1 MNVKNILEIYEVVSD
16 DLKFLLTSGVRTKV
30 IISLIG
36 GPRNLGDLKKE
47 LNLDAASISHALKN
61 LAERQFVV
69 KMDNAYNLSQK
80 GKIICIKLVDGI
92 RTVYVVQGKEKLW
105 LNHDIEYIPKA
116 LLSNLGDL
124 SDSILVESEP
134 TDLFKPFE
142 NYNNIL
148 LESDDIKGLSPIFRL
163 DLVESIQ
170 KRVENGADVELIFT
184 SDVLTKLLSTVDPE
198 CLPDLENYISR
209 DNLKIWQID
218 NEVKIAFTV
227 TDKFLSLGLFSSTG
241 EYDSTKD
248 LVSDD
253 PDALAWGNRLFDY
266 YKAKSKLFHL

>member
-30 IISLIG
+30 IISLIE

-80 GKIICIKLVDGI
+80 GKIMCIKLVDGI

-105 LNHDIEYIPKA
+105 LNHDIKNIPKA
-116 LLSNLGDL
+116 LLSTLGDL

-148 LESDDIKGLSPIFRL
+148 LESDNIKGLSPIFRL
-163 DLVESIQ
+163 DLVETIQ
-170 KRVENGADVELIFT
+170 KRVEDGADVELIFT
-184 SDVLTKLLSTVDPE
+184 GNVLTKLLSTVDPE
-198 CLPDLENYISR
+198 CLPELENYISM
-209 DNLKIWQID
+209 DNLRIWQID
-218 NEVKIAFTV
+218 NDVKIAFTV

-248 LVSDD
+248 LVSED

-266 YKAKSKLFHL
+266 YKAKSELFHL

>member
-116 LLSNLGDL
+116 LLSTLGDL

-148 LESDDIKGLSPIFRL
+148 LESNNIKGLSPIFRL
-163 DLVESIQ
+163 DLVETVQ
-170 KRVENGADVELIFT
+170 KRVEDGAKVELIFT
-184 SDVLTKLLSTVDPE
+184 GNVLTKLLSTVDPK
-198 CLPDLENYISR
+198 CLPDLEKYISM
-209 DNLKIWQID
+209 DNLRIWQID
-218 NEVKIAFTV
+218 NDVKIAFTV
-227 TDKFLSLGLFSSTG
+227 TDKFLSFGLFSSTG

-266 YKAKSKLFHL
+266 YKAKSELFHL

>member
-30 IISLIG
+30 IISLID
-36 GPRNLGDLKKE
+36 GPCNLGDLKKE

-69 KMDNAYNLSQK
+69 KMDNTYNLSQK
-80 GKIICIKLVDGI
+80 GKIICIKLVDVI
-92 RTVYVVQGKEKLW
+92 RTVYAVQGKEKLW
-105 LNHDIEYIPKA
+105 LNHDIKNIPET
-116 LLSNLGDL
+116 LLSTLGDL

-148 LESDDIKGLSPIFRL
+148 LESDNIKGLSPIFRL
-163 DLVESIQ
+163 DLVETIQ
-170 KRVENGADVELIFT
+170 KRVEDGANVELIFT
-184 SDVLTKLLSTVDPE
+184 DNVLNKLLSTLDPK
-198 CLPDLENYISR
+198 CLPDLENYISM

-218 NEVKIAFTV
+218 NDVKIAFTV

-253 PDALAWGNRLFDY
+253 QDALAWGNRLFDY
-266 YKAKSKLFHL
+266 YKSKSELLYL

>member
-30 IISLIG
+30 IISLID
-36 GPRNLGDLKKE
+36 GPCNLGNLKKE

-105 LNHDIEYIPKA
+105 LNHDIKNIPKA
-116 LLSNLGDL
+116 LLNTLGDL

-148 LESDDIKGLSPIFRL
+148 LESDNIKGLSPIFRL
-163 DLVESIQ
+163 DLVETIQ
-170 KRVENGADVELIFT
+170 KRVEDGADVELI
-184 SDVLTKLLSTVDPE
+184 LLRVMF
-198 CLPDLENYISR
+198 N
-209 DNLKIWQID
+209 
-218 NEVKIAFTV
+218 
-227 TDKFLSLGLFSSTG
+227 
-241 EYDSTKD
+241 
-248 LVSDD
+248 
-253 PDALAWGNRLFDY
+253 
-266 YKAKSKLFHL
+266 